1 MNRDLV
7 VFGQYIV
14 RSRRRLQGPDDFHH
28 ECIRFGD
35 ASMTVAFHPPLYSYA
50 DAVAQGSLLQQT
62 GRHTGRGV
70 LWSHETRVL
79 VRKVTYV

>member
-1 MNRDLV
+1 MHS
-7 VFGQYIV
+7 I
-14 RSRRRLQGPDDFHH
+14 RRRLNDSRLSP
-28 ECIRFGD
+28 
-35 ASMTVAFHPPLYSYA
+35 APVSYA

-62 GRHTGRGV
+62 GRHIGRGV